1 MCDHSDQAR
10 LRHDPTQHRPHQER
24 PLVPEHEAQ
33 GGQEVLQT
41 QPQQAEAGQEQVRVI
56 INTPH

>member
-1 MCDHSDQAR
+1 MYDRSDQAR
-10 LRHDPTQHRPHQER
+10 LRYDPAQHRPHQER

-56 INTPH
+56 INSLH